1 MLTFSSAARR
11 ILFAGRPANVQIFHD
26 RVPVPANI
34 ESPVFT
40 RFRFDES
47 FEYLLGGEAE
57 IGLATFL
64 GEGLH
69 NPITVVFG
77 VSRIDRK
84 HPSTHS
90 SALCNPVTVLS
101 IRLSRLPGVLFFVSA
116 CLASG
121 IQGPRAPTAEARAA
135 LANPPDKFWSMA
147 APEVFQVR
155 FETTRGF
162 FTIEVHRSWA
172 PHGADRFYNLTRA
185 KFFDDSRFFR
195 VRAGYIAQ
203 FGIPGDPA
211 LAEIW
216 QNQTIPDDP
225 VQQSNTRGSVAFA
238 MTGPGTRTTQ
248 LYINLADN
256 SKLDAQG
263 FAPIGKVIDGMGT
276 VDQLYS
282 GYGEEAGGGMRGGK
296 QGKILDGGNKYL
308 DSAFPKLDRLTR
320 AQVQPPSNKQS

>member
-1 MLTFSSAARR
+1 MGHLQLLDPQT
-11 ILFAGRPANVQIFHD
+11 LLNDPKNVFW
-26 RVPVPANI
+26 
-34 ESPVFT
+34 
-40 RFRFDES
+40 
-47 FEYLLGGEAE
+47 GE
-57 IGLATFL
+57 
-64 GEGLH
+64 
-69 NPITVVFG
+69 P
-77 VSRIDRK
+77 
-84 HPSTHS
+84 
-90 SALCNPVTVLS
+90 
-101 IRLSRLPGVLFFVSA
+101 
-116 CLASG
+116 
-121 IQGPRAPTAEARAA
+121 
-135 LANPPDKFWSMA
+135 

-172 PHGADRFYNLTRA
+172 PHGANRFYNLTRA

-203 FGIPGDPA
+203 FGIPGDPD
-211 LAEIW
+211 LAGIW

-225 VQQSNTRGSVAFA
+225 VQQSNTRGSNAFA

-282 GYGEEAGGGMRGGK
+282 GYGEDAGGGMRGGK
-296 QGKILDGGNKYL
+296 QGKILEGGNKYL
-308 DSAFPKLDRLTR
+308 DSAFPKLDRLIR
-320 AQVQPPSNKQS
+320 AQVQPPSNNKS

>member
-1 MLTFSSAARR
+1 LSPY
-11 ILFAGRPANVQIFHD
+11 LVQEGRTTKLSVKIT
-26 RVPVPANI
+26 VCLVGLL
-34 ESPVFT
+34 
-40 RFRFDES
+40 
-47 FEYLLGGEAE
+47 LLGCAE
-57 IGLATFL
+57 LVGLFPFWHDAGL
-64 GEGLH
+64 GRLQLFDSQTLL
-69 NPITVVFG
+69 NDP
-77 VSRIDRK
+77 K
-84 HPSTHS
+84 H
-90 SALCNPVTVLS
+90 V
-101 IRLSRLPGVLFFVSA
+101 
-116 CLASG
+116 
-121 IQGPRAPTAEARAA
+121 
-135 LANPPDKFWSMA
+135 FWSEPS
-147 APEVFQVR
+147 PEVFNVR

-211 LAEIW
+211 LAGTW
-216 QNQTIPDDP
+216 QNQTVPDDP

-282 GYGEEAGGGMRGGK
+282 GYGEDAGGGMRGGK
-296 QGKILDGGNKYL
+296 QGKIFAGGNAYL
-308 DSAFPKLDRLTR
+308 DQSFPKLDKLIR
-320 AQVQPPSNKQS
+320 ARVLPPSKLVVLGGSPGSLGSTTFLR

>member
-1 MLTFSSAARR
+1 LPEYSFQERR
-11 ILFAGRPANVQIFHD
+11 ITKLSVKITVCLVGLL
-26 RVPVPANI
+26 
-34 ESPVFT
+34 
-40 RFRFDES
+40 
-47 FEYLLGGEAE
+47 LLGCAE
-57 IGLATFL
+57 LVGLFPFWHDAGL
-64 GEGLH
+64 GRLQLFDSQTLL
-69 NPITVVFG
+69 NDP
-77 VSRIDRK
+77 K
-84 HPSTHS
+84 H
-90 SALCNPVTVLS
+90 V
-101 IRLSRLPGVLFFVSA
+101 
-116 CLASG
+116 
-121 IQGPRAPTAEARAA
+121 
-135 LANPPDKFWSMA
+135 FWSEPA
-147 APEVFQVR
+147 LEVFQVR
-155 FETTRGF
+155 FETTRGS

-211 LAEIW
+211 LAGTW
-216 QNQTIPDDP
+216 QNQTVPDDP

-282 GYGEEAGGGMRGGK
+282 GYGEDAAEECEAESKERFWK
-296 QGKILDGGNKYL
+296 EATNTSILH
-308 DSAFPKLDRLTR
+308 S
-320 AQVQPPSNKQS
+320 PSLIN